1 WCTISKRNTGTK
13 ARKTIKPSA
22 LTTVFLKEFMM
33 SYPPSVEKALVYLKA
48 ADIPKF
54 LKNEKWWFVHRFF
67 WRHGIALP
75 PAILANFAFN
85 FVYFGINGILIF
97 LSIPLIFIYIQ
108 HWHNGL
114 TALQWVVYG
123 IIYFITYGA
132 MMAYSTQRQ
141 RQKLN
146 LLTWQEVKN
155 LPDTPS
161 DNHA

>member
-1 WCTISKRNTGTK
+1 
-13 ARKTIKPSA
+13 
-22 LTTVFLKEFMM
+22 MM
-33 SYPPSVEKALVYLKA
+33 SYPPSVEKALAYLKA

-85 FVYFGINGILIF
+85 FVYFGINSIPIFLSTPLIF
-97 LSIPLIFIYIQ
+97 LYMLR
-108 HWHNGL
+108 WHNGL
-114 TALQWVVYG
+114 TSVEWVVYG

-141 RQKLN
+141 RKKLN
-146 LLTWQEVKN
+146 LLTWQEVQN